1 MSFLSPCLPQDTR
14 APGILL
20 SPGARV
26 VFGGN
31 PKKFWENRL
40 QRAKTRVY
48 MGKGEDPWEKAE
60 RSETP

>member
-20 SPGARV
+20 FPGARV
-26 VFGGN
+26 VFGG
-31 PKKFWENRL
+31 KLEKFWENRL
-40 QRAKTRVY
+40 QRTETRVY